1 MSPPVPAKSN
11 MEDTRLAQMPDDTTG
26 SLDVGWLLHSK
37 KGE

>member
-1 MSPPVPAKSN
+1 MSSPIPAKSIR
-11 MEDTRLAQMPDDTTG
+11 EAARLGNSSDDSVG

>member
-1 MSPPVPAKSN
+1 MSTAPVNLRKVQVDN
-11 MEDTRLAQMPDDTTG
+11 MADDAAG